1 MLPQPRRL
9 IMLDGE
15 CELPL
20 CGKILT
26 SYDSFAVA
34 SLLKDELIK
43 SGRNFSFTGFS
54 GSDAAIKL
62 IIDSSTVSSSQ
73 GYKIKI
79 TRDAIAII
87 AKTIQGLFYGSQTFK
102 QLVREYG
109 YKIPTMIIEDE
120 PDFENRGFMLDVSR
134 DRIPN
139 MQTLKALIDLLAELK
154 YNEFQLYFEHTFA
167 YEGHE
172 RVWKGYSPFT
182 AEEILELDRY
192 CKDRFIEL
200 VPNQNSFGHLGKWLR
215 HEEYKYLAEC
225 PEGFTT
231 PWGEK
236 YGPFSLCPTLQESI
250 TFLESLF
257 DQLLPNFT
265 SVKVNIGGDETY
277 DLGLGRSKEI
287 CERLGKG
294 KVYLNFLNQIYKL
307 LKRRGKTMMFWGDI
321 IKNYPELVVNLPDD
335 VISLIWG
342 YENNHPYEHECRLFS
357 ERGVTFYVCPGTS
370 SWNSFVGRS
379 DNALAN
385 IRSALLNGSKYG
397 AIGFLLTDW
406 GDNGHPQ
413 HLPFSMIPLGYAST
427 IGWNISSGMTLDDLL
442 RQIDI
447 HLFKTDLPLAEDIYT
462 LGVLYKRTSLQL
474 PNMSPYFM
482 SLVLPHKMFEH
493 LEEVSKEDINSTR
506 KAINEAEDVIKR
518 LLAFDVQANLRQ
530 VIAQV
535 VNNAQMLILGMRAFI
550 FEKEYSSLERVPD
563 QDWHSFK
570 EELNR
575 VAQEYAQI
583 WLNVN
588 RPGGLNQS
596 LEKLTRILKIRA

>member
-9 IMLDGE
+9 VMLDGE

-26 SYDSFAVA
+26 NYDSFTIA
-34 SLLKDELIK
+34 SLLKSELAK
-43 SGRNFSFTGFS
+43 YGRNFSFTGFG
-54 GSDAAIKL
+54 GSDAVIKL
-62 IIDSSTVSSSQ
+62 IIEPSTVSSSQ

-79 TRDAIAII
+79 TRDNVVII
-87 AKTIQGLFYGSQTFK
+87 AKTNRGLFYGLQTFK

-109 YKIPTMIIEDE
+109 CKIPAMVIEDE
-120 PDFENRGFMLDVSR
+120 PDFKNRGFMLDVSR

-182 AEEILELDRY
+182 AQEILELDRY

-200 VPNQNSFGHLGKWLR
+200 VPNQNSFGHLGKWLK

-236 YGPFSLCPTLQESI
+236 YGSFSLCPTVPESI

-265 SVKVNIGGDETY
+265 SAKVNIGGDETY

-294 KVYLNFLNQIYKL
+294 KVYLDFLLRIYKL

-335 VISLIWG
+335 LIALIWG
-342 YENNHPYEHECRLFS
+342 YESNHPYEHECRLFS

-379 DNALAN
+379 DNAIAN
-385 IRSALLNGSKYG
+385 ISSALLNGSKYG

-427 IGWNISSGMTLDDLL
+427 IGWNISSEITIGDLL
-442 RQIDI
+442 RQVDI
-447 HLFKTDLPLAEDIYT
+447 HLFKTNLPLAEDIYM
-462 LGVLYKRTSLQL
+462 LGTLYKSTNIQFH
-474 PNMSPYFM
+474 NMSPYFM
-482 SLVLPHKMFEH
+482 SLVCPHKMFEH
-493 LEEVSKEDINSTR
+493 LKEFDKEDTSNIR
-506 KAINEAEDVIKR
+506 KAVSEAENVIKR
-518 LLAFDVQANLRQ
+518 LLGSDVQTDLQQA
-530 VIAQV
+530 IAQV
-535 VNNAQMLILGMRAFI
+535 INNTQMLILGMRAFI
-550 FEKEYSSLERVPD
+550 FEKEYNSLEKIPD
-563 QDWHSFK
+563 QIWHSFK
-570 EELNR
+570 EELNKIS
-575 VAQEYAQI
+575 QDYTQI

-596 LEKLTRILKIRA
+596 LEKLTRILKMRV